1 MSTYADAAAS
11 SGPTGG
17 NVVEPHKDETKET
30 KEAKQEIN
38 KAANKASQKADKFS
52 KEASETGKKTAEEV
66 KKELGELEKK
76 SAPYVESFTN
86 FVKEKYN
93 AVAGYVS
100 QKVNKDNL
108 KAAGQE
114 LKNPVVLGQLAV
126 IVGGATAGLYV
137 YSERARIRSD
147 NKYVVAIHA
156 GIITGLVLAD
166 GFIFSKLYEKS
177 KK

>member
-17 NVVEPHKDETKET
+17 NVVEPHKGDSQETKQVKKDINNAAEKASDKAEELS
-30 KEAKQEIN
+30 KEAK
-38 KAANKASQKADKFS
+38 KA
-52 KEASETGKKTAEEV
+52 GKKATKDV
-66 KKELGELEKK
+66 KKELDELEKA
-76 SAPYVESFTN
+76 SAPYLESIAN

-93 AVAGYVS
+93 CLS
-100 QKVNKDNL
+100 STLSSKLSKENL
-108 KAAGQE
+108 KATGE
-114 LKNPVVLGQLAV
+114 EFKNPVVLGQLAV